1 MISPSS
7 ALALIAPGDAMDI
20 TQVHAELSW
29 IESRALDAGNS
40 QGDTMAGPL
49 TVPGLVL
56 GGVNLSTNG
65 IFFFGSDSGTV
76 NNLAVTTNFPSAMA
90 IGQVIAVKVA
100 NTNTGSATLNVN
112 SLGAYTIFQGGV
124 QLTGGELPVN
134 SWVLLEFGGSSWNVI
149 GMAPG
154 GSPNVAGIF
163 KGTFVGTLT
172 GTFNGNGTFSGA
184 WSSLPS
190 GTRMLF
196 QQSSVPPG
204 WTQDTSVQNDSLL
217 RMVNGAGG
225 GVHGGY
231 GVSSVLWGGASSDGT
246 AISVSQMP
254 SHSHGVNDPSH
265 SHWQMTQTGGG
276 TPTGGN
282 IPCGTGSGALSQAS
296 TTTENAG
303 TGISIQNN
311 GGGATHSHTLSSLN
325 VNSIDVIVGVKI

>member
-7 ALALIAPGDAMDI
+7 ALALIAPGDSMDI
-20 TQVHAELSW
+20 TQVHAELAW

-56 GGVNLSTNG
+56 GGVSVSTNG
-65 IFFFGSDSGTV
+65 MFYFGSDTGSV
-76 NNLAVTTNFPSAMA
+76 NNLAVTTSFPSTMA
-90 IGQVIAVKVA
+90 KGQVIAVKVG

-112 SLGAYTIFQGGV
+112 SLGAYTILQAGI
-124 QLTGGELPVN
+124 QLRGGELPAGG
-134 SWVLLEFGGSSWNVI
+134 WVLLEFDGSYWNVL

-154 GSPNVAGIF
+154 GTPNVDIKMYAF
-163 KGTFVGTLT
+163 
-172 GTFNGNGTFSGA
+172 
-184 WSSLPS
+184 PS

-196 QQSSVPPG
+196 QQATVPPG

-217 RMVNGAGG
+217 RMVNGSGG
-225 GVHGGY
+225 GVHGGN

-254 SHSHGVNDPSH
+254 SHNHGVNDPGHTHTTSIGYNCE
-265 SHWQMTQTGGG
+265 GGG
-276 TPTGGN
+276 GGW
-282 IPCGTGSGALSQAS
+282 GSQAGVMES
-296 TTTENAG
+296 PNANNPTPMQNVNWVWNSG

-311 GGGATHSHTLSSLN
+311 GGSQAHSHTLSALN
-325 VNSIDVIVGVKI
+325 VNTLDVIVGVKN

>member
-7 ALALIAPGDAMDI
+7 ALALIAPGDSMDI
-20 TQVHAELSW
+20 TQVHAELAW

-56 GGVNLSTNG
+56 GGVSVSTNG
-65 IFFFGSDSGTV
+65 MFYFGSDTGSV
-76 NNLAVTTNFPSAMA
+76 NNLAVTTSFPSAMA
-90 IGQVIAVKVA
+90 KGQVIAVKVG

-112 SLGAYTIFQGGV
+112 SLGAYTILQAGI
-124 QLTGGELPVN
+124 QLSGGELPAGG
-134 SWVLLEFGGSSWNVI
+134 WVLLEFDGSYWNVV

-154 GSPNVAGIF
+154 GNPNVDVKMHAF
-163 KGTFVGTLT
+163 
-172 GTFNGNGTFSGA
+172 
-184 WSSLPS
+184 PS

-196 QQSSVPPG
+196 QQATVPPG

-217 RMVNGAGG
+217 RMVNGSGG
-225 GVHGGY
+225 GVHGGN

-254 SHSHGVNDPSH
+254 SHSHGVNDPGH
-265 SHWQMTQTGGG
+265 AHWQMTQTGGG
-276 TPTGGN
+276 TPSPGN
-282 IPCGTGSGALSQAS
+282 IPTGTCCGALSQAS
-296 TTTENAG
+296 TTTEYAG

-311 GGGATHSHTLSSLN
+311 GGGAAHSHTLSALN
-325 VNSIDVIVGVKI
+325 VNTLDVIVGVKN